1 MLPSFGIS
9 EKCPSPASFALDRM
23 YLFTYISP
31 RAFSQDLRQT
41 AGGATVDPPEDD
53 DDRGGGGR
61 EKLLLFQSL
70 WKQKKDPCA

>member
-1 MLPSFGIS
+1 
-9 EKCPSPASFALDRM
+9 M

-53 DDRGGGGR
+53 DDRGGGEAAAVSEPLEAKER
-61 EKLLLFQSL
+61 SL
-70 WKQKKDPCA
+70 RLISKGMQAQGGMAAF

>member
-53 DDRGGGGR
+53 DDRGR
-61 EKLLLFQSL
+61 EAAAVSEPLEAKERSL
-70 WKQKKDPCA
+70 C

>member
-1 MLPSFGIS
+1 
-9 EKCPSPASFALDRM
+9 M

-53 DDRGGGGR
+53 DDRGGGR